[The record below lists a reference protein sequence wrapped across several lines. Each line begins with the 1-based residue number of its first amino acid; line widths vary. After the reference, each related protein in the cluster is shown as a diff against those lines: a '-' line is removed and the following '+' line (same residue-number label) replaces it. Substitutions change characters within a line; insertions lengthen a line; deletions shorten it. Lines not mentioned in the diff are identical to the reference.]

1 MTDIE
6 RLTTA
11 LADRYDIER
20 EIGAGGMATVYL
32 ALDRKHD
39 RHVAV
44 KVLRPELAAV
54 LGAERFLLEIK
65 TTANLQHPHI
75 LPLFDSGRSGSQA
88 DGRTDEFLYYVMPY
102 IEGETLR
109 DKLDRETQLG
119 VEEAVAIASDVADAL
134 DYAHRHDVIHRDIKP
149 ENILLHD
156 GRPIVADF
164 GIALAVSAAGG
175 GRMTETGLSLGTP
188 HYMSP
193 EQATAEKDLTARS
206 DVYSLGC
213 VLYEML
219 TGDPPHTGAAAQAV
233 IMRILTEEPRSISD
247 VRRSVP
253 PNVSGAVMKSL
264 QKLPADRFHSA
275 AAFHKALA
283 DSTFS
288 YQSSVLS
295 TAQVFSGSRV
305 PGFGS
310 WLADGRSKL
319 VLALVGV
326 LVMALVWAM
335 ASGAPANSTSGDN
348 TVTRFAV
355 DLGNISEP
363 GGIAVSPDGSMLVLS
378 GQSPGGPRL
387 LFRRR
392 SDQLEFEPIPDTRQS
407 HSPVFSPD
415 GEWIA
420 FVTDQEI
427 RQVPAGG
434 GRASSIVKHAAPI
447 SSVHWGQDGTMVFA
461 SDRGLLWRVPPD
473 GGDPERILETGE
485 ISGVFWPRMLPN
497 GRSVLFTKIKPDR
510 IGHEIRLLDL
520 ASGVSRTLLSDASD
534 ARFLDPGWLLYAT
547 PGQALF
553 AVPFDPGKGEIMGAP
568 VPVLDQVTVDPE
580 SGGARFAMADNG
592 TVLYLTGD
600 MKPLTQRTLVEVDGR
615 GNEVSLRLPTRAY
628 YGVPRWSPD
637 GQRLTWQQ
645 DVGDIWVYD
654 RVTGSRDL
662 IASGGGHYNPI
673 WMHDGS
679 AVIYGTRAHDSTVI
693 YRQSLDLTRG
703 PEVLLVRP
711 VRDFALP
718 WSVSVDGRYLA
729 YGTGALDAQDLWLF
743 DLSTK
748 ESTAYLR
755 ADWAEVALDISPNG
769 RWAAYESSEEGR
781 TEIFVRAFPD
791 PGEAFKVSTSGGIGA
806 RWAADGKRLYYRNA
820 DTVWVVSV
828 RAEDD
833 FEILSQEVQYV
844 GLNIG
849 LDPHPDG
856 EHFVVA
862 KPVVPDE
869 EQSSSLEPL
878 RLFMVVNW
886 LAELEQRL
894 GQTNE

>member
-11 LADRYDIER
+11 LADRYDIGR
-20 EIGAGGMATVYL
+20 ELGVGGMATVYL
-32 ALDRKHD
+32 ARDRKHD
-39 RHVAV
+39 RHVAL
-44 KVLRPELAAV
+44 KVLKPELVAV
-54 LGAERFLLEIK
+54 LGVERFLQEIK

-75 LPLFDSGRSGSQA
+75 LPLFDSGEA
-88 DGRTDEFLYYVMPY
+88 DGVLYYVMPF

-109 DKLDRETQLG
+109 QKLDRETQLG
-119 VEEAVAIASDVADAL
+119 IEESVSITTDIADAL
-134 DYAHRHDVIHRDIKP
+134 DYAHRHGVIHRDIKP

-156 GRPIVADF
+156 GRPMVADF
-164 GIALAVSAAGG
+164 GIALAVSAAAG

-193 EQATAEKDLTARS
+193 EQATAERDLTNRA
-206 DVYSLGC
+206 DIYSLGC

-219 TGDPPHTGAAAQAV
+219 TGDPPHTGPAAQAV
-233 IMRILTEEPRSISD
+233 IMRILTEEPRPVSD

-264 QKLPADRFHSA
+264 QKLPADRFDSA

-283 DSTFS
+283 DTTFS
-288 YQSSVLS
+288 FQQSPLAAGQGGVGL
-295 TAQVFSGSRV
+295 
-305 PGFGS
+305 GS
-310 WLADGRSKL
+310 WVADGRSKL
-319 VLALVGV
+319 ALALVSV
-326 LVMALVWAM
+326 LVIALAWSLV
-335 ASGAPANSTSGDN
+335 SSPPDSDGAGDMPA
-348 TVTRFAV
+348 TRFEV
-355 DLGNISEP
+355 DMGSISEL
-363 GGIAVSPDGSMLVLS
+363 GGIAISPDGSMVVVS
-378 GQSPGGPRL
+378 GQRHGGPRL
-387 LFRRR
+387 LFKRHADRV
-392 SDQLEFEPIPDTRQS
+392 EFDPIPDTRQAR
-407 HSPVFSPD
+407 SPVFSPD
-415 GEWIA
+415 SEWIA
-420 FVTDQEI
+420 FIAGSDI
-427 RQVPAGG
+427 YKVPARGG
-434 GRASSIVKHAAPI
+434 PATPIVRHGIPVA
-447 SSVHWGQDGTMVFA
+447 SVHWSKDDTIVFTTF
-461 SDRGLLWRVPPD
+461 RGLLWRVSAS
-473 GGDPERILETGE
+473 GGEPERVLQFGE
-485 ISGVFWPRMLPN
+485 VTSVFWPRILRDGHSM
-497 GRSVLFTKIKPDR
+497 LFTQVSTDPGYD
-510 IGHEIRLLDL
+510 IRLLDL
-520 ASGVSRTLLSDASD
+520 ESGVARTLVSGASD
-534 ARFLDPGWLLYAT
+534 GRVLEQGVLLYAT
-547 PGQALF
+547 TAQALF
-553 AVPFDPGKGEIMGAP
+553 AVPFDPETGDIRGTA
-568 VPVLDQVTVDPE
+568 VPVLDHVTVDPGT
-580 SGGARFAMADNG
+580 GGARFAVSANG
-592 TVLYLTGD
+592 TAVYLTGD
-600 MKPLTQRTLVEVDGR
+600 MAPLTQRTLVVVDGQGR
-615 GNEVSLRLPTRAY
+615 EASLRLPTRPY

-645 DVGDIWVYD
+645 DVGDIWVYN

-679 AVIYGTRAHDSTVI
+679 SVIYGTRMHDSTLI
-693 YRQSLDLTRG
+693 HRQSLDGTDDV
-703 PEVLLVRP
+703 EVLVAR
-711 VRDFALP
+711 RGIDFALP
-718 WSVSVDGRYLA
+718 WSVSIDGRYLVF
-729 YGTGALDAQDLWLF
+729 GTGAFTAQDLWLF
-743 DLSTK
+743 DFDTK
-748 ESTAYLR
+748 ESVPYLR
-755 ADWAEVALDISPNG
+755 ADWDEVALDLSPNG
-769 RWAAYESSEEGR
+769 RWASYESNEEGP
-781 TEIFVRAFPD
+781 TEIFVRTFPE